1 MTPEPPTRRRRK
13 PLSSRAA
20 VSRDSAT
27 ALYQQIAD
35 AQAAQ
40 IRGRELTPFARLPS
54 EAELMDRF
62 GVSRVTVR
70 LALRRL
76 ADAGLVISRQ
86 GRGVFAAGPVVQQEL
101 ASLQGFYDGL
111 LAQGHQ
117 PQSTVLAFE
126 HRSIAPVAG
135 GRRLAE
141 DTYRFR
147 RLYRI
152 GDLAIAVADA
162 TFSGVAGRSV
172 TSEDVERF
180 PLYPLLKQVLGLE
193 IARAHVRML
202 AARPAPDIAALLGT
216 DPSLPVLQMTRTSV
230 DSAERTLETTT
241 FHIQPEVFAFE
252 LDVSGPLSVVS
263 AIRRTDG

>member
-1 MTPEPPTRRRRK
+1 MTSTPTVRRRNPVR
-13 PLSSRAA
+13 STRAV

-35 AQAAQ
+35 ALAAQ
-40 IRGRELTPFARLPS
+40 IRARELAPFARLPS
-54 EAELMDRF
+54 EAELMARF

-86 GRGVFAAGPVVQQEL
+86 GKGVFVSGPVVQQEL

-117 PQSTVLAFE
+117 PHSTVLAFE
-126 HRSIAPVAG
+126 HRSTVPVAG

-152 GDLAIAVADA
+152 GDLGIAVADA
-162 TFSGVAGRSV
+162 TFTGVAGRSV
-172 TSEDVERF
+172 TREDVERF

-230 DSAERTLETTT
+230 DSADRTLETTT

-252 LDVSGPLSVVS
+252 FDVSGPLSVVS
-263 AIRRTDG
+263 AIRRTGG